1 MEFNHSERGNALYPQ
16 QQNSQSDEAKT
27 DSNEY
32 YRMTN
37 ADSASSQVKPKEVP
51 DLTIIQENLLE
62 QSLVNQKS
70 GRGSIQPAMSDAP
83 HSDQASVRVKKPL
96 LFIEVDTGESTR
108 AKIEVF
114 KGDDPAAL
122 AADFCEQHEYDENT

>member
-1 MEFNHSERGNALYPQ
+1 MEFNHSERGNALNPQ

-70 GRGSIQPAMSDAP
+70 ARGSI
-83 HSDQASVRVKKPL
+83 
-96 LFIEVDTGESTR
+96 
-108 AKIEVF
+108 
-114 KGDDPAAL
+114 
-122 AADFCEQHEYDENT
+122 

>member
-1 MEFNHSERGNALYPQ
+1 
-16 QQNSQSDEAKT
+16 
-27 DSNEY
+27 
-32 YRMTN
+32 MTN

-70 GRGSIQPAMSDAP
+70 ARGSIQPAMSDAL

-122 AADFCEQHEYDENT
+122 AADFCELHEYDENT